1 MFLVFNKEK
10 IKSYFILL
18 STVVILFGIAF
29 SMSNKETIQTSV
41 NSIDSNINCINEIQY
56 NE

>member
-41 NSIDSNINCINEIQY
+41 NSIDSNINCINDIQY